1 MNPYASGLCKG
12 AHAQASKFRYFSF
25 CINPAFRVGFSCP
38 NIWYRF
44 MHRSISEKSTRD
56 WCIQHY
62 LQETYISWKSSWR
75 LLNAWCDT
83 GSLCGQVNLTL
94 IGKVNLST
102 GLSCTYSAQQ
112 RLKGWT
118 RSMWTHT
125 LFSDAARAWE
135 GLHTESPI
143 HLSDWN
149 ISLIQ
154 MLSFLTFCCRCN
166 LASLEQPVGSCSF
179 YLAGTC
185 VTGISLPK
193 ISWRLIFLLNCH
205 LLKVHSTTFSLR
217 AWCPPRWEHVSPYG
231 DTLSGSLPQS
241 CLCNRLAEFL
251 IICNFLSHCFDMG
264 DSSKALFIKFLH
276 PWRYLECVLYC
287 IHKQVEIAATIAGL
301 WSSVWQ
307 YPGSRDRVE
316 PGRRWKLAFP

>member
-1 MNPYASGLCKG
+1 
-12 AHAQASKFRYFSF
+12 
-25 CINPAFRVGFSCP
+25 
-38 NIWYRF
+38 
-44 MHRSISEKSTRD
+44 MHLAYVKVPT
-56 WCIQHY
+56 H
-62 LQETYISWKSSWR
+62 R
-75 LLNAWCDT
+75 LLNLDISVSVLILLLGWDSVVQTSGTVSCIVAYLRNPQGT
-83 GSLCGQVNLTL
+83 GAYNTTYKRLTSHGKAAGDFSMPDVTREVSVGKWIWPLLARWIWVRVCHAPIVLNRDLKAGLEACG
-94 IGKVNLST
+94 
-102 GLSCTYSAQQ
+102 
-112 RLKGWT
+112 
-118 RSMWTHT
+118 
-125 LFSDAARAWE
+125 
-135 GLHTESPI
+135 PI
-143 HLSDWN
+143 HCFQMLLEHGEVCTQRAPFISQTET
-149 ISLIQ
+149 SLIQ

-276 PWRYLECVLYC
+276 PWRYLECVLCC